1 MSKKSSVSSNKSD
14 GNGLGDGVAVG
25 EDEVH
30 SQADQIP
37 PCIALV
43 SDMKHYYRICFEKVL
58 YSSII
63 PCKFKPLFFA

>member
-30 SQADQIP
+30 SQADQIEHHVLS
-37 PCIALV
+37 CIL
-43 SDMKHYYRICFEKVL
+43 I
-58 YSSII
+58 
-63 PCKFKPLFFA
+63 